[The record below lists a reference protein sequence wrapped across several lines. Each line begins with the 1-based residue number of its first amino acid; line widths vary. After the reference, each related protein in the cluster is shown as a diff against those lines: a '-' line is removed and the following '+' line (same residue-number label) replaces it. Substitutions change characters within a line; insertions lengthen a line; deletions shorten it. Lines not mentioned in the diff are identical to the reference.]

1 MAVPRQVVGLS
12 QPPASGCRR
21 QPASPRCFSLSSLSQ
36 LGRWWDEKTSDEEV
50 ESAKENHPRVP
61 PADEHA
67 RRAPHPQS
75 STTKRPLAAYSSL
88 KHTAAFRAVYRRG
101 RWARGRF
108 LSVGVTANASLKTQ
122 VGLRT
127 RRGLKGA
134 VVRNRLKRQLRAII
148 RSQERQLRQGI
159 DLVVVLHPP
168 TPTVTTV
175 TLEQEFLALCKRLGA
190 VS

>member
-1 MAVPRQVVGLS
+1 MWA
-12 QPPASGCRR
+12 C
-21 QPASPRCFSLSSLSQ
+21 
-36 LGRWWDEKTSDEEV
+36 DEKAPHEKI
-50 ESAKENHPRVP
+50 ESKKENHAWIPQ
-61 PADEHA
+61 ADEHP
-67 RRAPHPQS
+67 RRTPCPQS

-101 RWARGRF
+101 RWAHGRL
-108 LSVGVTANASLKTQ
+108 LSVGVTTNASPKTQ

-134 VVRNRLKRQLRAII
+134 VVRNRLKRQLRAIV
-148 RSQERQLRQGI
+148 RAQEQQLRQGI

-168 TPTVTTV
+168 APTVTTAI
-175 TLEQEFLALCKRLGA
+175 LKQEFLALCKRLGA